1 VAQSSVEAE
10 YRATTSTTT
19 KLIWIKQLF
28 TDLGIKTQE
37 SIKMYC
43 DNQAAHH
50 ITSNLV
56 FHERTIHIKM
66 DYHFI
71 REKIHSK
78 EVEILFV
85 RSKDQSADVFTNG
98 LEPRMFND
106 NMIKLEMIDI
116 YTPNLRGSVEN

>member
-71 REKIHSK
+71 REKNPFK
-78 EVEILFV
+78 
-85 RSKDQSADVFTNG
+85 
-98 LEPRMFND
+98 
-106 NMIKLEMIDI
+106 
-116 YTPNLRGSVEN
+116 GS